1 MKSGEIDYCKGN
13 KKGLEIFQALLFV
26 ARGRF
31 ELPTSG
37 L

>member
-1 MKSGEIDYCKGN
+1 MALQVKNEKSPDKSG
-13 KKGLEIFQALLFV
+13 LFV
-26 ARGRF
+26 ARGRI